1 MVQFDS
7 SRLPEGGCVTLI
19 GMAGAGKST
28 LGRLL
33 ARAIGW
39 AQLDTDQLLE
49 AFFGTRL
56 QDVFDTLGREAFVAA
71 EELVVA
77 RLRVAHCV
85 VSTGGS
91 VIYGDEA
98 VAQLKRLGPV
108 VFLRAGLDAI
118 SARVGAGRD
127 RGLAIAP
134 GQTVQDL
141 YAERLPLYEAA
152 ADFTVDTDTNTP
164 QQAADAVLAWLRG
177 EA

>member
-1 MVQFDS
+1 MEQFDP

-33 ARAIGW
+33 ADATGW
-39 AQLDTDQLLE
+39 AQVDTDRLIE
-49 AFFGTRL
+49 AYFGARL
-56 QDVFDTLGREAFVAA
+56 QDIFDTVGREAFVAA

-77 RLRVAHCV
+77 RLKVTHCI

-91 VIYGDEA
+91 VIYGAGA
-98 VAQLKRLGPV
+98 VKQLKRLGPV
-108 VFLRAGLDAI
+108 VFLRAGIDAI
-118 SARVGAGRD
+118 SARVGAGLD

-134 GQTVQDL
+134 GQTVGDL

-152 ADFTVDTDTNTP
+152 ADFAVDTDTNTP
-164 QQAADAVLAWLRG
+164 RQAADAVLAWLRG